1 MSSPQ
6 LETPSNVNALYYA
19 QGDDVDVN
27 RPVFTGDVFAP
38 QWNPGGDK
46 VVETDAFIVLQ
57 HPCALRVGG
66 VDLVDPILCARISH
80 VDAIRTDWAK
90 APVRHMPLPN
100 LFQDSTPFAAIFTD
114 LRLAKRADLDI
125 NKRAAV
131 LSQLGVNLL
140 LQRWVHHNSR
150 VVVPTMTYNTQTTGE
165 FEEADL
171 AAEWYAERGS
181 NAEAEFHDWIRAV
194 SPGTTLKRQQ
204 QLRDPQT
211 RAAIRRAMTA
221 ELRKLRN

>member
-6 LETPSNVNALYYA
+6 LETPSSVNALYYA

-38 QWNPGGDK
+38 HWSHGGDEA
-46 VVETDAFIVLQ
+46 VETDAFIVLQ

-66 VDLVDPILCARISH
+66 VDLVDPILCARISQ
-80 VDAIRTDWAK
+80 VQGLRSDWAK
-90 APVRHMPLPN
+90 APVRQMPLPN
-100 LFQDSTPFAAIFTD
+100 LFADKRPFAASFTE
-114 LRLAKRADLDI
+114 LLLAKRADLDI
-125 NKRAAV
+125 NERAAV

-150 VVVPTMTYNTQTTGE
+150 VVVPTMTYNAQTTGE

-171 AAEWYAERGS
+171 AAEWCAERGA
-181 NAEAEFHDWIRAV
+181 NAEAEFHEWIRDVNPETAL
-194 SPGTTLKRQQ
+194 TRQQ

-211 RAAIRRAMTA
+211 RAAIRRAMSVH
-221 ELRKLRN
+221 LRGLRG